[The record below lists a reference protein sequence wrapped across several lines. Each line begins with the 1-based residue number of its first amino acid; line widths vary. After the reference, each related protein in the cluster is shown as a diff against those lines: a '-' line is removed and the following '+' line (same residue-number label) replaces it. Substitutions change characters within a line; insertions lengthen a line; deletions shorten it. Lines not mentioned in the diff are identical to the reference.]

1 MGSKAKRFL
10 FLAAFALALPLAR
23 GQEAVGPALFEGRGP
38 EKAAAERA
46 AAAQP
51 PSLGLSLTPPVAAAL
66 PPLTADEVE
75 RLRPQRGLTPIGVH
89 RQLPQG
95 TVALSSAGGAAR
107 TTVAGAWQATVA
119 GRLWRLRVTSPEARA
134 LRIHFQDFDV
144 GAGKVW
150 VHGADGQVA
159 GPYGGKGMY
168 GDGDFWSDIVSGA
181 GATIEYLP
189 GPQAAQAEAAPF
201 RIAAVS
207 HIQDIPGLFGAGGL
221 SAQTADA
228 ASSSPEKNAASC
240 HLDASCYSDWSGAV
254 TSVAL
259 IVFEKDG
266 GSGVCSGALLNDNS
280 EGFIPYFLTAAHCIN
295 TDAAARSVIAY
306 WRYQTATCNGNPPRL
321 SGVPT
326 SRGARLLAA
335 MDGALCANDAGEGEI
350 CSWRGGDAALLR
362 LAEGPP
368 GGGTQYNGWTTT
380 DPPVGGRIV
389 QIHHPDGSFKR
400 ISFGRVESRR
410 EFFNDV
416 SYQQGTV
423 EPGSSGAPIFDE
435 NGRVVGVHS
444 YGPDADVCA
453 FPRDDRGYARFQ
465 AFYPHISRY
474 LGGGGGN
481 PPPPPPPPSTV
492 TGGPLT
498 SGRPA
503 RFSLPPVDNSSLFNG
518 SHSYRLEVPANASRA
533 TFTLNSDDPGV
544 DVDLYVRF
552 GRDNAGE
559 NGDIVADYS
568 STSFSGNEEI
578 VVTRS
583 SSPPLQ
589 AGTWFVSLGLF
600 DTGRAAEGT
609 LTATLEFDEAPPPSP
624 SGRPVISDGVVL
636 STVAPFVSTI
646 SPLALISAF
655 GEGFAPAGTQALSPR
670 LDSSGRVAGNLGNT
684 CLEIN
689 GTRAPLFAV
698 IPTQINAQAPSQQIG
713 RADIRVIRNCGTG
726 SRQAS
731 EPVRVEMERTSPA
744 FFNFENNPDGRNAIV
759 ALHGG
764 GPGLAGPPGLIPGL
778 QLTPAEPGGVVTL
791 LGTGFGQTD
800 PPLETGQIP
809 ARVLPN
815 GIANL
820 RYDVSFTIGGV
831 AVPADDVL
839 YAGTAPCCAGV
850 YQFVLRVPQRASR
863 GAAPV
868 MATAGGVSTPAGPFL
883 TIGGQAG
890 PPPPPPPF
898 PPRNPGER
906 FRDCAECPEMVVI
919 PAGSFL
925 MGSPESEG
933 GRNRTEGPQHR
944 VTIPAPFAVGAY
956 EVTFEE
962 WDACVSDGG
971 CGGYRPN
978 DNGWGRGR
986 RPVIHVSW
994 NDAAVYVTWL
1004 RGKTGKEYRLLS
1016 EAEWEYAA
1024 RAGTTTRYSFG
1035 DGITP
1040 SDANYGGNIGKTQRV
1055 GSYRANGFGL
1065 YDVHGNVWEWV
1076 QDCWNWSYAGA
1087 PNNGEAWGGDCS
1099 FRVFRGGSWLGIS
1112 GDLRSADRLR
1122 GRSGIRS
1129 SNVGFRVARTLRP

>member
-10 FLAAFALALPLAR
+10 FLAAFALSPPTAR
-23 GQEAVGPALFEGRGP
+23 GQEAVGPALFEGRP

-46 AAAQP
+46 AAMQP
-51 PSLGLSLTPPVAAAL
+51 PSLGLHLTPPVEAAL
-66 PPLTADEVE
+66 PPLAADELE

-95 TVALSSAGGAAR
+95 TVALSSAGGRPAR

-150 VHGADGQVA
+150 IHGADGQVA
-159 GPYGGKGMY
+159 GPYGGRGMY

-189 GPQAAQAEAAPF
+189 DPAKAAAPQVEAAPF

-221 SAQTADA
+221 SAQAADA

-240 HLDASCYSDWSGAV
+240 HLDASCYSEWSGSAKG
-254 TSVAL
+254 VAL
-259 IVFEKDG
+259 IAFEKDG
-266 GSGVCSGALLNDNS
+266 GSRVCSGALLNNS
-280 EGFIPYFLTAAHCIN
+280 GEDFTPYFLTAAHCIN
-295 TDAAARSVIAY
+295 TDAAARSVIAF
-306 WRYQTATCNGNPPRL
+306 WRYQTATCNGNPPRRISDL
-321 SGVPT
+321 PT
-326 SRGARLLAA
+326 SRGASLLAA
-335 MDGALCANDAGEGEI
+335 MDGALCTNDAGDGSI
-350 CSWRGGDAALLR
+350 CPWQGGDAALLR
-362 LAEGPP
+362 LAEDPP
-368 GGGTQYNGWTTT
+368 GGAWFLGWTTA

-400 ISFGRVESRR
+400 ISFGRVESRL

-416 SYQQGTV
+416 SYEQGTA
-423 EPGSSGAPIFDE
+423 ENGSSGSPIFDE

-444 YGPDADVCA
+444 YGPDADDVDVCA
-453 FPRDDRGYARFQ
+453 FPRDGHGYARFQ
-465 AFYPHISRY
+465 FFYSHISRY
-474 LGGGGGN
+474 LEGGGGN

-492 TGGPLT
+492 AGGPLA

-503 RFSLPPVDNSSLFNG
+503 RFSLPPVDSSKLFNG

-533 TFTLNSDDPGV
+533 TFTLNSADPGV

-559 NGDIVADYS
+559 NGADYISAS
-568 STSFSGNEEI
+568 SSGNEEI

-583 SSPPLQ
+583 SSTPLQ
-589 AGTWFVSLGLF
+589 AGTWFVSLLLY

-670 LDSSGRVAGNLGNT
+670 LDSSGRIAGNLGNT

-764 GPGLAGPPGLIPGL
+764 VPGLAGPPGLIPGL
-778 QLTPAEPGGVVTL
+778 QFTPAEPGGVVTF

-800 PPLETGQIP
+800 PPLEAGRIP

-820 RYDVSFTIGGV
+820 RYDVSFTIGG
-831 AVPADDVL
+831 
-839 YAGTAPCCAGV
+839 
-850 YQFVLRVPQRASR
+850 QS
-863 GAAPV
+863 
-868 MATAGGVSTPAGPFL
+868 
-883 TIGGQAG
+883 G
-890 PPPPPPPF
+890 PPPPPPTPW
-898 PPRNPGER
+898 NPGER
-906 FRDCAECPEMVVI
+906 FRDCPECPEMVVV

-925 MGSPESEG
+925 MGSPESEE
-933 GRNRTEGPQHR
+933 GRAYSEGPQHR
-944 VTIPAPFAVGAY
+944 VTIPAPFAVGVY
-956 EVTFEE
+956 EVTQEE
-962 WDACVSDGG
+962 WLFCEDNLVFEHLSDGFSRLVQCPTISYLIDG
-971 CGGYRPN
+971 SN
-978 DNGWGRGR
+978 DYFFGDRAPQIRVNWQ
-986 RPVIHVSW
+986 H
-994 NDAAVYVTWL
+994 AQAYVEWL
-1004 RGKTGKEYRLLS
+1004 SGKTGEEYRLLS

-1035 DGITP
+1035 DEITP
-1040 SDANYGGNIGKTQRV
+1040 SDANYGENIGKTQPV

-1065 YDVHGNVWEWV
+1065 YDMHGNVWEWV
-1076 QDCWNWSYAGA
+1076 QDCWNRRYLGA
-1087 PNNGEAWGGDCS
+1087 PNNGDAWERENCS
-1099 FRVFRGGSWLGIS
+1099 WGVLRGGSWNDDS
-1112 GDLRSADRLR
+1112 EYLRSAERHR
-1122 GRSGIRS
+1122 GHTRARNYSI
-1129 SNVGFRVARTLRP
+1129 GFRVARTLRP